1 MAHLWTEALFP
12 IRRFFFAMVKL
23 KEERAFG
30 KKFLLKKMAAKALT
44 MLQTANKDTTMDKV
58 QVYE

>member
-1 MAHLWTEALFP
+1 MA
-12 IRRFFFAMVKL
+12 KL
-23 KEERAFG
+23 KERAFG
-30 KKFLLKKMAAKALT
+30 KKFLQKKMTAKAVT